1 MPKEEQKKLKDK
13 QKEEIKKQKLESG
26 EECQYIDDLNDAQ
39 LKELDNNDFICVDI
53 GIRIPA
59 YMKSKKGKRFRYTNR
74 KHAFR
79 IRRFKYQKI
88 IKKHK
93 DANNITPIENE
104 LSNYNSK
111 SVNFIKFKDFIL
123 NKNQINGLLFEKYNN
138 EIFRKYKWY
147 GFLNRK
153 KADAKLI
160 R

>member
-1 MPKEEQKKLKDK
+1 
-13 QKEEIKKQKLESG
+13 
-26 EECQYIDDLNDAQ
+26 
-39 LKELDNNDFICVDI
+39 
-53 GIRIPA
+53 
-59 YMKSKKGKRFRYTNR
+59 MKNKKGIRFRYTNR

-111 SVNFIKFKDFIL
+111 SVNFNKFKDFIL
-123 NKNQINGLLFEKYNN
+123 NKNKVNGLLFEKYNN

-153 KADAKLI
+153 KAEWLYQQ